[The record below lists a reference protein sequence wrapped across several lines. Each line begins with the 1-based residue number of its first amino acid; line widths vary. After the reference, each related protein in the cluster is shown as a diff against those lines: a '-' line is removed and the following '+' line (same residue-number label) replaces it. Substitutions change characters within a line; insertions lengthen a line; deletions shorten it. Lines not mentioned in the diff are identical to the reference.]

1 MAGGGSTNKLFWN
14 RVGHVEVEQP
24 DGSFTSYT
32 GLDFKFDVMIS
43 GCTYSRF
50 SVGICGLSRDSLNS
64 LITWPQPESYRNPR
78 HVKVYAGYED
88 GGESL
93 IAQGGIFSAIPTP
106 PPNVWLNIE
115 ACKFL
120 ENRRPIEGEPPIN
133 GSFIEIFTR
142 VGHICGMDTQ
152 TERGV
157 WSVLPKDKDTYD
169 FEFTGSVELLP
180 QKLADA
186 FNLNI
191 YEKDGRLIADVKRKE
206 YSSPS
211 NAITLD
217 RESGLLGVGTIEY
230 NKASVT
236 TRLNPAYELFTW
248 VDLKSERIPQADDK
262 YWVTNVRHTG
272 HLRGDEWRTTLTM
285 LKHRIRTGS

>member
-120 ENRRPIEGEPPIN
+120 ENRKPIEGVKPMK
-133 GSFIEIFTR
+133 GATFREIF
-142 VGHICGMDTQ
+142 VKVADVCGMKAGSLAEVRSLD
-152 TERGV
+152 
-157 WSVLPKDKDTYD
+157 PDKDKFD
-169 FEFTGSVELLP
+169 FAFTGSIELLP
-180 QKLADA
+180 QRLGDAAD
-186 FNLNI
+186 LTV
-191 YEKDGRLIADVKRKE
+191 YEKDGQLLALDKKKE

-236 TRLNPAYELFTW
+236 TRLNSAYELFTW
-248 VDLKSERIPQADDK
+248 VDLKSERIPQANDK

-272 HLRGDEWRTTLTM
+272 HLRGEEWRTTLTM
-285 LKHRIRTGS
+285 LKHQIRTGS